1 MKPESGIVFF
11 PCKNI
16 SETKAYYS
24 TVLGLTVEKDLGNSI
39 WVDMG
44 SGYIGFVEYDPPRP
58 MATGMCISFNL
69 ETKEAVDAM
78 YGALLSRPV
87 IGLREPPVQN
97 PKFPVYS
104 FFLSDPNGYLLEF
117 QKPAN

>member
-1 MKPESGIVFF
+1 MKTESGIVFF

-16 SETKAYYS
+16 LETKAYYS
-24 TVLGLTVEKDLGNSI
+24 TVLGLPVEKDLGSSI
-39 WVDMG
+39 WVSMG
-44 SGYIGFVEYDPPRP
+44 SGYVGFVEYDPPRP

-69 ETKEAVDAM
+69 SSKEAVDAM
-78 YGALLSRPV
+78 YETLLSRPV
-87 IGLREPPVQN
+87 IGLQKPPAQN

-117 QKPAN
+117 QKPTE